1 MSDQS
6 NEQHLIKLLQEGDK
20 DAFEQLYNSYLAK
33 VFRFC
38 KLYISNS
45 EQINDCV
52 QDVFVRIWDSRHLL
66 NADNNLDGYIFIITR
81 NIIFRS
87 FKSHLNMQAVD
98 LTFIAGLSS
107 NTNAEDLLIKK
118 ELEEAITSIVDQ
130 LPPRQ
135 KEAFNLSRID
145 QLSYKEIAIFMQ
157 ISENTVTRHIG
168 EALKTIRKNLHQTL
182 IFLPSVQALWAS
194 L

>member
-66 NADNNLDGYIFIITR
+66 NANNNLDGYIFIITR

-145 QLSYKEIAIFMQ
+145 QLSYKEIAILMQ